1 MDNFYQRETFRKLK
15 TSVEL
20 DVFKKQDVNKIYKYN
35 DFLVEQIYPLDEKSA
50 TNLTNKINYIKDS
63 YLNETNKIYY
73 SIIPDKNYY
82 TDNSHLK
89 PDYDKMKQIMKN
101 NLKDLQYIDIF
112 QNLKLDSYYYTDSHW
127 KQEKLQSVAKT
138 IANNMNFTI
147 NQNYNEQKVATFKGV
162 YAGQLPINTKEDE
175 MKILVN
181 DAITDANVYNYE
193 TKEQGGIYNFK
204 KLSGYDKYDIY
215 LSGAT
220 PLIEISNS
228 NNKTNKTL
236 VIFRDSYASS
246 LAPLLMEGYSK
257 ITLVD
262 TRYISP
268 KILNEYVNFE
278 NADILFIY
286 STLVINSSMAL
297 KQKKQRFIYNK
308 NKRIEYFSL
317 GEIPENLAE
326 EKTSKAQIKMCFVV
340 ANNENWQTL
349 FD

>member
-20 DVFKKQDVNKIYKYN
+20 DIFKKQDVNKIYKYN
-35 DFLVEQIYPLDEKSA
+35 DFLVEQIYPLDEKSI
-50 TNLTNKINYIKDS
+50 TNLTNKINYIKDN

-138 IANNMNFTI
+138 IADNMNFSIT
-147 NQNYNEQKVATFKGV
+147 QNYNEQKVATFKGV

-297 KQKKQRFIYNK
+297 K
-308 NKRIEYFSL
+308 
-317 GEIPENLAE
+317 
-326 EKTSKAQIKMCFVV
+326 
-340 ANNENWQTL
+340 
-349 FD
+349 

>member
-35 DFLVEQIYPLDEKSA
+35 DFLVQQIYPLDEKSV

-63 YLNETNKIYY
+63 YLKETNKIYY

-82 TDNSHLK
+82 TDNNHLK
-89 PDYDKMKQIMKN
+89 LDYDKMKQIMQN

-112 QNLKLDSYYYTDSHW
+112 QDLGLDSYYYTDSHW
-127 KQEKLQSVAKT
+127 KQEKLQNVAKT
-138 IANNMNFTI
+138 IAQNMNFNI
-147 NQNYNEQKVATFKGV
+147 SENYNEQKITTFKGV

-175 MKILVN
+175 IRILIN
-181 DAITDANVYNYE
+181 NTIGYANVYNYE
-193 TKEQGGIYNFK
+193 TKEQGEIYNFK
-204 KLSGYDKYDIY
+204 KLNGYDKYDIY

-228 NNKTNKTL
+228 NNKENKTL
-236 VIFRDSYASS
+236 IIFRDSYASS
-246 LAPLLMEGYSK
+246 LAPLLTEGYSK

-268 KILNEYVNFE
+268 KILNEYVDFE
-278 NADILFIY
+278 NADILFLY

-297 KQKKQRFIYNK
+297 K
-308 NKRIEYFSL
+308 
-317 GEIPENLAE
+317 
-326 EKTSKAQIKMCFVV
+326 
-340 ANNENWQTL
+340 
-349 FD
+349 

>member
-35 DFLVEQIYPLDEKSA
+35 DFLVEQIYPLDEKSV

-63 YLNETNKIYY
+63 YLKETNKIYY

-82 TDNSHLK
+82 TDNNHLK
-89 PDYDKMKQIMKN
+89 LDYDKMKQIMQN

-112 QNLKLDSYYYTDSHW
+112 QDLGLDSYYYTDSHW
-127 KQEKLQSVAKT
+127 KQEKLQNVAKT
-138 IANNMNFTI
+138 IAQNMNFNI
-147 NQNYNEQKVATFKGV
+147 SENYNEQKITTFKGV

-175 MKILVN
+175 IRILIN
-181 DAITDANVYNYE
+181 NTIGYANVYNYE
-193 TKEQGGIYNFK
+193 TKEQGEIYNLK
-204 KLSGYDKYDIY
+204 KLNGYDKYDIY

-228 NNKTNKTL
+228 NNKENKTL
-236 VIFRDSYASS
+236 IIFRDSYASS
-246 LAPLLMEGYSK
+246 LAPLLTEGYSK

-268 KILNEYVNFE
+268 KILNEYVDFE
-278 NADILFIY
+278 NADILFLY

-297 KQKKQRFIYNK
+297 K
-308 NKRIEYFSL
+308 
-317 GEIPENLAE
+317 
-326 EKTSKAQIKMCFVV
+326 
-340 ANNENWQTL
+340 
-349 FD
+349 

>member
-20 DVFKKQDVNKIYKYN
+20 DIFKKQDVNKIYKYN

-50 TNLTNKINYIKDS
+50 TNLTNKINYIKES

-89 PDYDKMKQIMKN
+89 LDYDKMQQIMEN
-101 NLKDLQYIDIF
+101 NLNGLQYIDIF
-112 QNLKLDSYYYTDSHW
+112 QDLSLDSYYYTDSHW
-127 KQEKLQSVAKT
+127 KQEKLQNVAKT
-138 IANNMNFTI
+138 IAENMNFSIT
-147 NQNYNEQKVATFKGV
+147 QNYNEQKVATFKGV

-175 MKILVN
+175 IKILVN
-181 DAITDANVYNYE
+181 DVIADANAYNYE

-204 KLSGYDKYDIY
+204 KLTGYDKYDIY

-220 PLIEISNS
+220 PLIEIRNS
-228 NNKTNKTL
+228 NNIEGKNL
-236 VIFRDSYASS
+236 IIFRDSYASS
-246 LAPLLMEGYSK
+246 LAPLLTEGYSK
-257 ITLVD
+257 IILID

-297 KQKKQRFIYNK
+297 K
-308 NKRIEYFSL
+308 
-317 GEIPENLAE
+317 
-326 EKTSKAQIKMCFVV
+326 
-340 ANNENWQTL
+340 
-349 FD
+349 

>member
-20 DVFKKQDVNKIYKYN
+20 DVFKKKDGNKIYKYN

-89 PDYDKMKQIMKN
+89 LDYDKMQQIMEN
-101 NLKDLQYIDIF
+101 NLNGLQYIDIF
-112 QNLKLDSYYYTDSHW
+112 QDLSLDSYYYTDSHW
-127 KQEKLQSVAKT
+127 KQEKLQNVAKT
-138 IANNMNFTI
+138 IAENMNFSIT
-147 NQNYNEQKVATFKGV
+147 QNYNEQKVATFKGV

-175 MKILVN
+175 IKILVN
-181 DAITDANVYNYE
+181 NVIADANAYNYE

-204 KLSGYDKYDIY
+204 KLTGYDKYDIY

-220 PLIEISNS
+220 PLIEISNA

-246 LAPLLMEGYSK
+246 LAPLLTEGYSK

-278 NADILFIY
+278 NADILFLY
-286 STLVINSSMAL
+286 STLIINNSMAL
-297 KQKKQRFIYNK
+297 K
-308 NKRIEYFSL
+308 
-317 GEIPENLAE
+317 
-326 EKTSKAQIKMCFVV
+326 
-340 ANNENWQTL
+340 
-349 FD
+349 

>member
-20 DVFKKQDVNKIYKYN
+20 DIFKKQDVNKIYKYN

-50 TNLTNKINYIKDS
+50 TNLTNKINYIKES

-89 PDYDKMKQIMKN
+89 LDYDKMQQIMEN
-101 NLKDLQYIDIF
+101 NLNGLQYIDIF
-112 QNLKLDSYYYTDSHW
+112 QDLSLDSYYYTDSHW
-127 KQEKLQSVAKT
+127 KQEKLQNVAKT
-138 IANNMNFTI
+138 IAENMNFSIT
-147 NQNYNEQKVATFKGV
+147 QNYNEQKVATFKGV
-162 YAGQLPINTKEDE
+162 YAGQLPINTKEDKI
-175 MKILVN
+175 KILVN
-181 DAITDANVYNYE
+181 DIIADANAYNYE

-204 KLSGYDKYDIY
+204 KLTGYDKYDIY

-220 PLIEISNS
+220 PLIEISNA

-286 STLVINSSMAL
+286 STLVINSNMAL
-297 KQKKQRFIYNK
+297 K
-308 NKRIEYFSL
+308 
-317 GEIPENLAE
+317 
-326 EKTSKAQIKMCFVV
+326 
-340 ANNENWQTL
+340 
-349 FD
+349 

>member
-89 PDYDKMKQIMKN
+89 LDYGKMQQIMEN
-101 NLKDLQYIDIF
+101 NLNGLQYIDIF
-112 QNLKLDSYYYTDSHW
+112 QDLNLDSYYYTDSHW
-127 KQEKLQSVAKT
+127 KQEKLQNVAKT
-138 IANNMNFTI
+138 IAENMNFSIT
-147 NQNYNEQKVATFKGV
+147 QNYNEQKVATFKGV
-162 YAGQLPINTKEDE
+162 YAGKLPINTKEDE
-175 MKILVN
+175 IKILVN
-181 DAITDANVYNYE
+181 DVIADANAYNYE
-193 TKEQGGIYNFK
+193 TKEQVGIYNFK
-204 KLSGYDKYDIY
+204 KLTGYDKYDIY

-246 LAPLLMEGYSK
+246 LAPLLTEGYSK

-278 NADILFIY
+278 NADILFLY
-286 STLVINSSMAL
+286 STLIINNSMAL
-297 KQKKQRFIYNK
+297 K
-308 NKRIEYFSL
+308 
-317 GEIPENLAE
+317 
-326 EKTSKAQIKMCFVV
+326 
-340 ANNENWQTL
+340 
-349 FD
+349 

>member
-89 PDYDKMKQIMKN
+89 LDYDKMQQIMEN
-101 NLKDLQYIDIF
+101 NLNGLQYIDIF
-112 QNLKLDSYYYTDSHW
+112 QDLSLDSYYYTDSHW
-127 KQEKLQSVAKT
+127 KQEKLHNVAKT
-138 IANNMNFTI
+138 IAENMNFSIT
-147 NQNYNEQKVATFKGV
+147 QNYNEQKVATFKGV

-175 MKILVN
+175 IKILVN
-181 DAITDANVYNYE
+181 NVIADANAYNYE

-204 KLSGYDKYDIY
+204 KLTGYDKYDIY

-220 PLIEISNS
+220 PLIEISNA

-246 LAPLLMEGYSK
+246 LAPLLTEGYSK

-268 KILNEYVNFE
+268 KILNEYVDFE
-278 NADILFIY
+278 NADILFLY
-286 STLVINSSMAL
+286 STLVINNSMAL
-297 KQKKQRFIYNK
+297 K
-308 NKRIEYFSL
+308 
-317 GEIPENLAE
+317 
-326 EKTSKAQIKMCFVV
+326 
-340 ANNENWQTL
+340 
-349 FD
+349 

>member
-1 MDNFYQRETFRKLK
+1 MDNFYQREMFRKLK

-20 DVFKKQDVNKIYKYN
+20 DIFKKQDVNKIYKYN
-35 DFLVEQIYPLDEKSA
+35 DFLVEQIYPLDEKSV

-89 PDYDKMKQIMKN
+89 LDYDKMKQIMKN
-101 NLKDLQYIDIF
+101 NLKDLQYIDVF
-112 QNLKLDSYYYTDSHW
+112 QDLKLDSYYYTDSHW

-138 IANNMNFTI
+138 IADNMNFSIT
-147 NQNYNEQKVATFKGV
+147 QNYNEQKVATFKGV

-175 MKILVN
+175 IKILVN
-181 DAITDANVYNYE
+181 DVMANVNVYNYE

-204 KLSGYDKYDIY
+204 KLNGYDKYDIY

-220 PLIEISNS
+220 PLIEINNQ

-246 LAPLLMEGYSK
+246 LAPLLTEGYSK

-297 KQKKQRFIYNK
+297 K
-308 NKRIEYFSL
+308 
-317 GEIPENLAE
+317 
-326 EKTSKAQIKMCFVV
+326 
-340 ANNENWQTL
+340 
-349 FD
+349 

>member
-20 DVFKKQDVNKIYKYN
+20 DVFKKQAVNKIYKYN
-35 DFLVEQIYPLDEKSA
+35 DFLVEQIYPLDEKSV

-63 YLNETNKIYY
+63 YLKETNKIYY

-82 TDNSHLK
+82 TDNNHLK
-89 PDYDKMKQIMKN
+89 LDYDKMKQIMQN

-112 QNLKLDSYYYTDSHW
+112 QDLGLDSYYYTDSHW
-127 KQEKLQSVAKT
+127 KQEKLQNVAKT
-138 IANNMNFTI
+138 IAQNMNFNI
-147 NQNYNEQKVATFKGV
+147 SENYNEQKVATFKGV

-175 MKILVN
+175 IRILIN
-181 DAITDANVYNYE
+181 NTIGYANVYNYE
-193 TKEQGGIYNFK
+193 TKEQGEIYNFK
-204 KLSGYDKYDIY
+204 KLNGYDKYDIY

-228 NNKTNKTL
+228 NNKENKTL
-236 VIFRDSYASS
+236 IIFRDSYASS
-246 LAPLLMEGYSK
+246 LAPLLTEGYSK

-268 KILNEYVNFE
+268 KILNEYVDFE
-278 NADILFIY
+278 NADILFLY

-297 KQKKQRFIYNK
+297 K
-308 NKRIEYFSL
+308 
-317 GEIPENLAE
+317 
-326 EKTSKAQIKMCFVV
+326 
-340 ANNENWQTL
+340 
-349 FD
+349 

>member
-1 MDNFYQRETFRKLK
+1 MDNFYQREMFRKLK
-15 TSVEL
+15 TLVEL
-20 DVFKKQDVNKIYKYN
+20 DVFNKQDVNKIYKYN
-35 DFLVEQIYPLDEKSA
+35 DFLVEQIYPLDEKSV

-89 PDYDKMKQIMKN
+89 SDYDKMKQIMKN
-101 NLKDLQYIDIF
+101 NLKDLQYIDVF
-112 QNLKLDSYYYTDSHW
+112 QDLNLDSYYYTDSHW

-138 IANNMNFTI
+138 IADNMNFSIT
-147 NQNYNEQKVATFKGV
+147 QNYNEQKVATFKGV
-162 YAGQLPINTKEDE
+162 YAGQLSINTKEDE
-175 MKILVN
+175 IKILVN
-181 DAITDANVYNYE
+181 DVIADANVYNYE

-204 KLSGYDKYDIY
+204 KLNGYDKYDIY

-220 PLIEISNS
+220 PLIEINNQ

-246 LAPLLMEGYSK
+246 LAPLLTEGYSK

-268 KILNEYVNFE
+268 KILNEYVDFE
-278 NADILFIY
+278 NADILFLY

-297 KQKKQRFIYNK
+297 K
-308 NKRIEYFSL
+308 
-317 GEIPENLAE
+317 
-326 EKTSKAQIKMCFVV
+326 
-340 ANNENWQTL
+340 
-349 FD
+349 

>member
-20 DVFKKQDVNKIYKYN
+20 DIFKKQDVNKIYKYN

-50 TNLTNKINYIKDS
+50 TNLTNKINYIKES

-89 PDYDKMKQIMKN
+89 LDYDKMQQIMEN
-101 NLKDLQYIDIF
+101 NLNGLQYIDIF
-112 QNLKLDSYYYTDSHW
+112 QDLSLDSYYYTDSHW
-127 KQEKLQSVAKT
+127 KQEKLQNVAKT
-138 IANNMNFTI
+138 IAENMNFSIT
-147 NQNYNEQKVATFKGV
+147 QNYNEQKVATFKGV

-175 MKILVN
+175 IKILVN
-181 DAITDANVYNYE
+181 DVMANVNVYNYE

-204 KLSGYDKYDIY
+204 KLTGYDKYDIY

-220 PLIEISNS
+220 PLIEISNA

-297 KQKKQRFIYNK
+297 K
-308 NKRIEYFSL
+308 
-317 GEIPENLAE
+317 
-326 EKTSKAQIKMCFVV
+326 
-340 ANNENWQTL
+340 
-349 FD
+349 

>member
-1 MDNFYQRETFRKLK
+1 MDNFYQREMFRKLK

-20 DVFKKQDVNKIYKYN
+20 DIFKKQDVNKIYKYN

-89 PDYDKMKQIMKN
+89 LDYDKMQQIMEN
-101 NLKDLQYIDIF
+101 NLNGLQYIDIF
-112 QNLKLDSYYYTDSHW
+112 KDLNLDSYYYTDSHW
-127 KQEKLQSVAKT
+127 KQEKLQNVVKT
-138 IANNMNFTI
+138 IAENMNFSIT
-147 NQNYNEQKVATFKGV
+147 QNYNEQKVATFKGV

-175 MKILVN
+175 IKILVN
-181 DAITDANVYNYE
+181 DVIADANAYNYE

-204 KLSGYDKYDIY
+204 KLTGYDKYDIY

-220 PLIEISNS
+220 PLIKISNA

-268 KILNEYVNFE
+268 KILNEYVDFE
-278 NADILFIY
+278 NADILFLY
-286 STLVINSSMAL
+286 STLVINNSMAL
-297 KQKKQRFIYNK
+297 K
-308 NKRIEYFSL
+308 
-317 GEIPENLAE
+317 
-326 EKTSKAQIKMCFVV
+326 
-340 ANNENWQTL
+340 
-349 FD
+349 

>member
-20 DVFKKQDVNKIYKYN
+20 DIFKKQDVNKICKYN

-50 TNLTNKINYIKDS
+50 TNLTNKINYIKES

-89 PDYDKMKQIMKN
+89 LDYDKMQQIMEN
-101 NLKDLQYIDIF
+101 NLNGLQYIDIF
-112 QNLKLDSYYYTDSHW
+112 QDLSLDSYYYTDSHW
-127 KQEKLQSVAKT
+127 KQEKLQNVAKT
-138 IANNMNFTI
+138 IAENMNFSIT
-147 NQNYNEQKVATFKGV
+147 QNYNEQKVATFKGV

-175 MKILVN
+175 IKILVN
-181 DAITDANVYNYE
+181 DVIADANAYNYE

-204 KLSGYDKYDIY
+204 KLTGYDKYDIY

-220 PLIEISNS
+220 PLIEISNA

-297 KQKKQRFIYNK
+297 K
-308 NKRIEYFSL
+308 
-317 GEIPENLAE
+317 
-326 EKTSKAQIKMCFVV
+326 
-340 ANNENWQTL
+340 
-349 FD
+349 

>member
-1 MDNFYQRETFRKLK
+1 MDNFYQREMFRKLK
-15 TSVEL
+15 TSVEI

-35 DFLVEQIYPLDEKSA
+35 DFLVEQIYPLDEKSV

-89 PDYDKMKQIMKN
+89 LDYDKMKQIMKN

-112 QNLKLDSYYYTDSHW
+112 QDLNLDSYYYTDSHW
-127 KQEKLQSVAKT
+127 KQEKLPNVVET
-138 IANNMNFTI
+138 ISENMNFSIT
-147 NQNYNEQKVATFKGV
+147 QNYNEQKVATFKGV

-175 MKILVN
+175 IKILVN
-181 DAITDANVYNYE
+181 DVMANVNVYNYE

-204 KLSGYDKYDIY
+204 KLNGYDKYDIY

-220 PLIEISNS
+220 PLIEINNQ

-246 LAPLLMEGYSK
+246 LAPLLTEGYSK

-297 KQKKQRFIYNK
+297 K
-308 NKRIEYFSL
+308 
-317 GEIPENLAE
+317 
-326 EKTSKAQIKMCFVV
+326 
-340 ANNENWQTL
+340 
-349 FD
+349 

>member
-1 MDNFYQRETFRKLK
+1 M
-15 TSVEL
+15 
-20 DVFKKQDVNKIYKYN
+20 
-35 DFLVEQIYPLDEKSA
+35 
-50 TNLTNKINYIKDS
+50 TNKINYIKDS

-89 PDYDKMKQIMKN
+89 LDYDKMKQIMKN
-101 NLKDLQYIDIF
+101 NLKDLQYIDVF
-112 QNLKLDSYYYTDSHW
+112 QDLKLDSYYYTDSHW

-138 IANNMNFTI
+138 IADNMNFSIT
-147 NQNYNEQKVATFKGV
+147 QNYNEQKVATFKGV

-175 MKILVN
+175 IKILVN
-181 DAITDANVYNYE
+181 DVMANVNVYNYE

-204 KLSGYDKYDIY
+204 KLNGYDKYDIY

-220 PLIEISNS
+220 PLIEINNQ

-246 LAPLLMEGYSK
+246 LAPLLTEGYSK

-297 KQKKQRFIYNK
+297 K
-308 NKRIEYFSL
+308 
-317 GEIPENLAE
+317 
-326 EKTSKAQIKMCFVV
+326 
-340 ANNENWQTL
+340 
-349 FD
+349 

>member
-1 MDNFYQRETFRKLK
+1 MDNFYQREMFRKLK
-15 TSVEL
+15 TSVEI

-35 DFLVEQIYPLDEKSA
+35 DFLVEQIYPLDEKSV

-89 PDYDKMKQIMKN
+89 LNYDKMKQIMKN
-101 NLKDLQYIDIF
+101 NLKDLQYIDVF
-112 QNLKLDSYYYTDSHW
+112 QDLKLDSYYYTDSHW

-138 IANNMNFTI
+138 IADNMNFSIT
-147 NQNYNEQKVATFKGV
+147 QNYNEQKVATFKGV

-175 MKILVN
+175 IKILVN
-181 DAITDANVYNYE
+181 DVIADANVYNYE
-193 TKEQGGIYNFK
+193 AKEQGGIYNFK
-204 KLSGYDKYDIY
+204 KLNGYDKYDIY

-220 PLIEISNS
+220 PLIEINNP

-246 LAPLLMEGYSK
+246 LAPLLTEGYSK

-278 NADILFIY
+278 NADILFLY

-297 KQKKQRFIYNK
+297 K
-308 NKRIEYFSL
+308 
-317 GEIPENLAE
+317 
-326 EKTSKAQIKMCFVV
+326 
-340 ANNENWQTL
+340 
-349 FD
+349 

>member
-20 DVFKKQDVNKIYKYN
+20 DIFKKQDVNKIYKYN
-35 DFLVEQIYPLDEKSA
+35 DFLVEQIYPLDEKSV

-63 YLNETNKIYY
+63 YLKETNKIYY

-89 PDYDKMKQIMKN
+89 LDYDKMKQIMKN

-112 QNLKLDSYYYTDSHW
+112 QDLNLDSYYYTDSHW
-127 KQEKLQSVAKT
+127 KQEKLPNVVET
-138 IANNMNFTI
+138 ISENMNFSIT
-147 NQNYNEQKVATFKGV
+147 QNYNEQKVATFKGV

-175 MKILVN
+175 IKILVN
-181 DAITDANVYNYE
+181 DVMANVNVYNYE

-204 KLSGYDKYDIY
+204 KLNGYDKYDIY

-220 PLIEISNS
+220 PLIEINNQ

-246 LAPLLMEGYSK
+246 LAPLLTEGYSK

-297 KQKKQRFIYNK
+297 K
-308 NKRIEYFSL
+308 
-317 GEIPENLAE
+317 
-326 EKTSKAQIKMCFVV
+326 
-340 ANNENWQTL
+340 
-349 FD
+349 

>member
-89 PDYDKMKQIMKN
+89 LDYGKMQQIMEN
-101 NLKDLQYIDIF
+101 NLNGLQYIDIF
-112 QNLKLDSYYYTDSHW
+112 QDLSLDSYYYTDSHW
-127 KQEKLQSVAKT
+127 KQEKLQNVAKT
-138 IANNMNFTI
+138 IAENMNFSIT
-147 NQNYNEQKVATFKGV
+147 QNYNEQKVATFKGV

-175 MKILVN
+175 IKILVN
-181 DAITDANVYNYE
+181 NVIADANAYNYE

-204 KLSGYDKYDIY
+204 KLTGYDRYDIY

-246 LAPLLMEGYSK
+246 LAPLLTEGYSK

-278 NADILFIY
+278 NADILFLY
-286 STLVINSSMAL
+286 STLIINNSMAL
-297 KQKKQRFIYNK
+297 K
-308 NKRIEYFSL
+308 
-317 GEIPENLAE
+317 
-326 EKTSKAQIKMCFVV
+326 
-340 ANNENWQTL
+340 
-349 FD
+349 

>member
-1 MDNFYQRETFRKLK
+1 MDNFYQREMFRKLK
-15 TSVEL
+15 TSVEI

-35 DFLVEQIYPLDEKSA
+35 DFLVEQIYPLDEKSV

-89 PDYDKMKQIMKN
+89 LDYDKMKQIMKN
-101 NLKDLQYIDIF
+101 NLKDLQYIDVF
-112 QNLKLDSYYYTDSHW
+112 QDLKLDSYYYTDSHW

-138 IANNMNFTI
+138 IADNMNFSIT
-147 NQNYNEQKVATFKGV
+147 QNYNEQKVATFKGV

-175 MKILVN
+175 IKILVN
-181 DAITDANVYNYE
+181 DVMANVNVYNYE

-204 KLSGYDKYDIY
+204 KLNGYDKYDIY

-220 PLIEISNS
+220 PLIEINNQ

-297 KQKKQRFIYNK
+297 K
-308 NKRIEYFSL
+308 
-317 GEIPENLAE
+317 
-326 EKTSKAQIKMCFVV
+326 
-340 ANNENWQTL
+340 
-349 FD
+349 

>member
-50 TNLTNKINYIKDS
+50 TNLTNKINYIKES

-89 PDYDKMKQIMKN
+89 LDYDKMQQIMEN
-101 NLKDLQYIDIF
+101 NLNGLQYIDIF
-112 QNLKLDSYYYTDSHW
+112 QDLSLDSYYYTDSHW
-127 KQEKLQSVAKT
+127 KQEKLQNVAKT
-138 IANNMNFTI
+138 IAENMNFSIT
-147 NQNYNEQKVATFKGV
+147 QNYNEQKVATFKGV

-175 MKILVN
+175 IKILVN
-181 DAITDANVYNYE
+181 DVITDANVYNYE

-268 KILNEYVNFE
+268 KILNEYANFE

-297 KQKKQRFIYNK
+297 K
-308 NKRIEYFSL
+308 
-317 GEIPENLAE
+317 
-326 EKTSKAQIKMCFVV
+326 
-340 ANNENWQTL
+340 
-349 FD
+349 

>member
-20 DVFKKQDVNKIYKYN
+20 DIFKKQDVNKIYKYN
-35 DFLVEQIYPLDEKSA
+35 NFLVEQIYPLDEKSA
-50 TNLTNKINYIKDS
+50 TNLTNKINYIKES

-89 PDYDKMKQIMKN
+89 LDYDKMQQIMEN
-101 NLKDLQYIDIF
+101 NLNGLQYIDIF
-112 QNLKLDSYYYTDSHW
+112 QDLSLDSYYYTDSHW
-127 KQEKLQSVAKT
+127 KQEKLQNVAKT
-138 IANNMNFTI
+138 IAENMNFSIT
-147 NQNYNEQKVATFKGV
+147 QNYNEQKVATFKGV

-175 MKILVN
+175 IKILVN
-181 DAITDANVYNYE
+181 DVIADANAYNYE

-204 KLSGYDKYDIY
+204 KLTGYDKYDIY

-220 PLIEISNS
+220 PLIEISNA

-297 KQKKQRFIYNK
+297 K
-308 NKRIEYFSL
+308 
-317 GEIPENLAE
+317 
-326 EKTSKAQIKMCFVV
+326 
-340 ANNENWQTL
+340 
-349 FD
+349 

>member
-1 MDNFYQRETFRKLK
+1 MDNFYQREMFRKLK
-15 TSVEL
+15 TSVEI

-35 DFLVEQIYPLDEKSA
+35 DFLVEQIYPLDEKSV

-82 TDNSHLK
+82 TDNNHLK
-89 PDYDKMKQIMKN
+89 LDYDKMKQIMQN

-112 QNLKLDSYYYTDSHW
+112 QDLGLDSYYYTDSHW
-127 KQEKLQSVAKT
+127 KQEKLQNVAKT
-138 IANNMNFTI
+138 IAQNMNFNI
-147 NQNYNEQKVATFKGV
+147 SENYNEQKITTFKGV

-175 MKILVN
+175 IRILIN
-181 DAITDANVYNYE
+181 NTIGYANVYNYE
-193 TKEQGGIYNFK
+193 TKEQGGIYNLK
-204 KLSGYDKYDIY
+204 KLNGYDKYDIY

-246 LAPLLMEGYSK
+246 LAPLLTEGYSK

-268 KILNEYVNFE
+268 KILNEYVDFE
-278 NADILFIY
+278 NADILFLY
-286 STLVINSSMAL
+286 STLVINNSMAL
-297 KQKKQRFIYNK
+297 K
-308 NKRIEYFSL
+308 
-317 GEIPENLAE
+317 
-326 EKTSKAQIKMCFVV
+326 
-340 ANNENWQTL
+340 
-349 FD
+349 

>member
-50 TNLTNKINYIKDS
+50 TNLTNKINYIKDT
-63 YLNETNKIYY
+63 YLNETNEIYY

-89 PDYDKMKQIMKN
+89 LDYDKMQQIMEN
-101 NLKDLQYIDIF
+101 NLNGLQYIDIF
-112 QNLKLDSYYYTDSHW
+112 QDLNLDSYYYTDSHW
-127 KQEKLQSVAKT
+127 KQEKLQNVAKT
-138 IANNMNFTI
+138 IAENMNFSIT
-147 NQNYNEQKVATFKGV
+147 QNYNEQKVATFKGV
-162 YAGQLPINTKEDE
+162 YAGQLPINTKKDE
-175 MKILVN
+175 IKILVN
-181 DAITDANVYNYE
+181 NVIADANAYNYE

-204 KLSGYDKYDIY
+204 KLTGYDKYDIY

-220 PLIEISNS
+220 PLIEISNA

-246 LAPLLMEGYSK
+246 LAPLLTEGYSK

-268 KILNEYVNFE
+268 KILNEYVDFE
-278 NADILFIY
+278 NADILFLY
-286 STLVINSSMAL
+286 STLVINNSMAL
-297 KQKKQRFIYNK
+297 K
-308 NKRIEYFSL
+308 
-317 GEIPENLAE
+317 
-326 EKTSKAQIKMCFVV
+326 
-340 ANNENWQTL
+340 
-349 FD
+349 

>member
-20 DVFKKQDVNKIYKYN
+20 DIFKKQDVNKIYKYN
-35 DFLVEQIYPLDEKSA
+35 DFLVEQIYPLDEKSI
-50 TNLTNKINYIKDS
+50 TNLTNKINYIKDN

-89 PDYDKMKQIMKN
+89 LDYDKMKQIMKN

-112 QNLKLDSYYYTDSHW
+112 QDLNLDSYYYTDSHW
-127 KQEKLQSVAKT
+127 KQEKLPNVVET
-138 IANNMNFTI
+138 ISENMNFSIT
-147 NQNYNEQKVATFKGV
+147 QNYNEQKVATFKGV

-175 MKILVN
+175 IKILVN
-181 DAITDANVYNYE
+181 DVMANVNVYNYE

-204 KLSGYDKYDIY
+204 KLNGYDKYDIY

-220 PLIEISNS
+220 PLIEINNQ

-278 NADILFIY
+278 NADILFLY
-286 STLVINSSMAL
+286 STLVINNSMAL
-297 KQKKQRFIYNK
+297 K
-308 NKRIEYFSL
+308 
-317 GEIPENLAE
+317 
-326 EKTSKAQIKMCFVV
+326 
-340 ANNENWQTL
+340 
-349 FD
+349 

>member
-1 MDNFYQRETFRKLK
+1 MDNFYQRETFRKPK

-20 DVFKKQDVNKIYKYN
+20 DIFKKQDVNKIYKYN

-50 TNLTNKINYIKDS
+50 TNLTNKINYIKES

-89 PDYDKMKQIMKN
+89 LDYDKMQQIMEN
-101 NLKDLQYIDIF
+101 NLNGLQYIDIF
-112 QNLKLDSYYYTDSHW
+112 QDLSLDSYYYTDSHW
-127 KQEKLQSVAKT
+127 KQEKLQNVAKT
-138 IANNMNFTI
+138 IAENMNFSIT
-147 NQNYNEQKVATFKGV
+147 QNYNEQKVATFKGV

-181 DAITDANVYNYE
+181 DAITDANAYNYE

-204 KLSGYDKYDIY
+204 KLTGYDKYDIY

-220 PLIEISNS
+220 PLIEISNA

-297 KQKKQRFIYNK
+297 K
-308 NKRIEYFSL
+308 
-317 GEIPENLAE
+317 
-326 EKTSKAQIKMCFVV
+326 
-340 ANNENWQTL
+340 
-349 FD
+349 

>member
-20 DVFKKQDVNKIYKYN
+20 DIFKKQDVNKIYKYN

-50 TNLTNKINYIKDS
+50 TNLTNKINYIKDN

-89 PDYDKMKQIMKN
+89 LDYDKMQQIMEN
-101 NLKDLQYIDIF
+101 NLNGLQYIDIF
-112 QNLKLDSYYYTDSHW
+112 QDLSLDSYYYTDSHW
-127 KQEKLQSVAKT
+127 KQEKLQNVAKT
-138 IANNMNFTI
+138 IAENMNFSIT
-147 NQNYNEQKVATFKGV
+147 QNYNEQKVATFKGV

-175 MKILVN
+175 IKILVN
-181 DAITDANVYNYE
+181 DVIADANAYNYE

-204 KLSGYDKYDIY
+204 KLTGYDKYDIY

-220 PLIEISNS
+220 PLIEISNA

-268 KILNEYVNFE
+268 KILNEYVDFE

-297 KQKKQRFIYNK
+297 K
-308 NKRIEYFSL
+308 
-317 GEIPENLAE
+317 
-326 EKTSKAQIKMCFVV
+326 
-340 ANNENWQTL
+340 
-349 FD
+349 

>member
-35 DFLVEQIYPLDEKSA
+35 DFLVEQIYPLDEKSV

-89 PDYDKMKQIMKN
+89 LDYDKMQQIMEN
-101 NLKDLQYIDIF
+101 NLNGLQYIDIF
-112 QNLKLDSYYYTDSHW
+112 QDLSLDSYYYTDSHW
-127 KQEKLQSVAKT
+127 KQEKLQNVAKT
-138 IANNMNFTI
+138 IAENMNFSIT
-147 NQNYNEQKVATFKGV
+147 QNYNEQKVATFKGV

-175 MKILVN
+175 IKILVN
-181 DAITDANVYNYE
+181 NVIADANAYNYE

-204 KLSGYDKYDIY
+204 KLTGYDKYDIY

-220 PLIEISNS
+220 PLIEISNA

-246 LAPLLMEGYSK
+246 LAPLLTEGYSK

-268 KILNEYVNFE
+268 KILNEYVDFE
-278 NADILFIY
+278 NADILFLY
-286 STLVINSSMAL
+286 STLVINNSMAL
-297 KQKKQRFIYNK
+297 K
-308 NKRIEYFSL
+308 
-317 GEIPENLAE
+317 
-326 EKTSKAQIKMCFVV
+326 
-340 ANNENWQTL
+340 
-349 FD
+349 

>member
-1 MDNFYQRETFRKLK
+1 MDNFYQREMFRKLK
-15 TSVEL
+15 TSVEI

-35 DFLVEQIYPLDEKSA
+35 DFLVEQIYPLDEKSV

-89 PDYDKMKQIMKN
+89 LDYDKMKQIMKN
-101 NLKDLQYIDIF
+101 NLKDLQYIDVF
-112 QNLKLDSYYYTDSHW
+112 QDLKLDSYYYTDSHW

-138 IANNMNFTI
+138 IADNMNFSIT
-147 NQNYNEQKVATFKGV
+147 QNYNEQKVATFKGV

-175 MKILVN
+175 IKILVN
-181 DAITDANVYNYE
+181 NVIADANAYNYE

-204 KLSGYDKYDIY
+204 KLTGYDKYDIY

-220 PLIEISNS
+220 PLIEISNA

-278 NADILFIY
+278 NADILFLY
-286 STLVINSSMAL
+286 STLIINNSMAL
-297 KQKKQRFIYNK
+297 K
-308 NKRIEYFSL
+308 
-317 GEIPENLAE
+317 
-326 EKTSKAQIKMCFVV
+326 
-340 ANNENWQTL
+340 
-349 FD
+349 

>member
-1 MDNFYQRETFRKLK
+1 MDNFYQRETFKKLK

-20 DVFKKQDVNKIYKYN
+20 DIFKKQDVNKIYKYN
-35 DFLVEQIYPLDEKSA
+35 DFLVEQIYPLDEKSI
-50 TNLTNKINYIKDS
+50 TNLTNKINYIKES

-89 PDYDKMKQIMKN
+89 LDYDKMQQIMEN
-101 NLKDLQYIDIF
+101 NLNGLQYIDIF
-112 QNLKLDSYYYTDSHW
+112 QDLSLDSYYYTDSHW
-127 KQEKLQSVAKT
+127 KQEKLQNVAKT
-138 IANNMNFTI
+138 IAENMNFSIT
-147 NQNYNEQKVATFKGV
+147 QNYNEQKVATFKGV

-175 MKILVN
+175 IKILVN
-181 DAITDANVYNYE
+181 DVIADANAYNYE

-204 KLSGYDKYDIY
+204 KLTGYDKYDIY

-220 PLIEISNS
+220 PLIEISNA

-297 KQKKQRFIYNK
+297 K
-308 NKRIEYFSL
+308 
-317 GEIPENLAE
+317 
-326 EKTSKAQIKMCFVV
+326 
-340 ANNENWQTL
+340 
-349 FD
+349 

>member
-20 DVFKKQDVNKIYKYN
+20 DVFKKQEVNKIYKYN
-35 DFLVEQIYPLDEKSA
+35 DFLVEQIYPLDEKSV

-63 YLNETNKIYY
+63 YLKETNKIYY

-82 TDNSHLK
+82 TDNNHLK
-89 PDYDKMKQIMKN
+89 LDYDKMKQIIQN

-112 QNLKLDSYYYTDSHW
+112 QDLGLDSYYYTDSHW
-127 KQEKLQSVAKT
+127 KQEKLQNVAKT
-138 IANNMNFTI
+138 IAQNMNFNI
-147 NQNYNEQKVATFKGV
+147 SENYNEQKITTFKGV

-175 MKILVN
+175 IRILIN
-181 DAITDANVYNYE
+181 NTIGYANVYNYE
-193 TKEQGGIYNFK
+193 TKEQGEIYNFK
-204 KLSGYDKYDIY
+204 KLNGYDKYDIY

-228 NNKTNKTL
+228 NNKENKTL
-236 VIFRDSYASS
+236 IIFRDSYASS
-246 LAPLLMEGYSK
+246 LAPLLTEGYSK

-268 KILNEYVNFE
+268 KILNEYVDFE
-278 NADILFIY
+278 NADILFLY

-297 KQKKQRFIYNK
+297 K
-308 NKRIEYFSL
+308 
-317 GEIPENLAE
+317 
-326 EKTSKAQIKMCFVV
+326 
-340 ANNENWQTL
+340 
-349 FD
+349 

>member
-1 MDNFYQRETFRKLK
+1 MDNFYKRETFRKFK

-20 DVFKKQDVNKIYKYN
+20 NVLKKQDVNKIYKYN
-35 DFLVEQIYPLDEKSA
+35 DFLVEQIYPLDEKSVI
-50 TNLTNKINYIKDS
+50 NLTNKINYIKDS

-82 TDNSHLK
+82 TDNNHLK
-89 PDYDKMKQIMKN
+89 LDYDKMKQIMQN

-112 QNLKLDSYYYTDSHW
+112 QDLGLDSYYYTDSHW
-127 KQEKLQSVAKT
+127 KQEKLQNVAKT
-138 IANNMNFTI
+138 IAQNMNFNI
-147 NQNYNEQKVATFKGV
+147 SENYNEQKVATFKGV

-175 MKILVN
+175 IRILIN
-181 DAITDANVYNYE
+181 NTIGYANVYNYE
-193 TKEQGGIYNFK
+193 TKEQGGIYNLK
-204 KLSGYDKYDIY
+204 KLNGYDKYDIY

-246 LAPLLMEGYSK
+246 LAPLLTEGYSK

-268 KILNEYVNFE
+268 KILNEYVDFE
-278 NADILFIY
+278 NADILFLY
-286 STLVINSSMAL
+286 STLVINNSMAL
-297 KQKKQRFIYNK
+297 K
-308 NKRIEYFSL
+308 
-317 GEIPENLAE
+317 
-326 EKTSKAQIKMCFVV
+326 
-340 ANNENWQTL
+340 
-349 FD
+349 

>member
-89 PDYDKMKQIMKN
+89 LDYDKMQQIMEN
-101 NLKDLQYIDIF
+101 NLNGLQYIDIF
-112 QNLKLDSYYYTDSHW
+112 QDLSLDSYYYTDSHW
-127 KQEKLQSVAKT
+127 KQEKLQNVAKT
-138 IANNMNFTI
+138 IAENMNFSIT
-147 NQNYNEQKVATFKGV
+147 QNYNEQKVATFKGV

-175 MKILVN
+175 IKILVN
-181 DAITDANVYNYE
+181 NVIADANAYNYE

-204 KLSGYDKYDIY
+204 KLTGYDKYDIY

-220 PLIEISNS
+220 PLIEISNA

-246 LAPLLMEGYSK
+246 LAPLLTEGYSK

-297 KQKKQRFIYNK
+297 K
-308 NKRIEYFSL
+308 
-317 GEIPENLAE
+317 
-326 EKTSKAQIKMCFVV
+326 
-340 ANNENWQTL
+340 
-349 FD
+349 

>member
-1 MDNFYQRETFRKLK
+1 MDNFYPRETFRKLK
-15 TSVEL
+15 TSVDL
-20 DVFKKQDVNKIYKYN
+20 DIFRKQDVNKIYKYN

-50 TNLTNKINYIKDS
+50 TNLTNKINYIKDN

-89 PDYDKMKQIMKN
+89 LDYDKMQQIMEN
-101 NLKDLQYIDIF
+101 NLNGLQYIDIF
-112 QNLKLDSYYYTDSHW
+112 QDLSLDSYYYTDSHW
-127 KQEKLQSVAKT
+127 KQEKLQNVAKT
-138 IANNMNFTI
+138 IAENMNFSIT
-147 NQNYNEQKVATFKGV
+147 QNYNEQKVATFKGV
-162 YAGQLPINTKEDE
+162 YAGQLPINTKEDKI
-175 MKILVN
+175 KILVN
-181 DAITDANVYNYE
+181 DIIADANAYNYE

-204 KLSGYDKYDIY
+204 KLTGYDKYDIY

-220 PLIEISNS
+220 PLIEISNA

-297 KQKKQRFIYNK
+297 K
-308 NKRIEYFSL
+308 
-317 GEIPENLAE
+317 
-326 EKTSKAQIKMCFVV
+326 
-340 ANNENWQTL
+340 
-349 FD
+349 

>member
-35 DFLVEQIYPLDEKSA
+35 DFLVEQIYPLNEKSV

-63 YLNETNKIYY
+63 YLKETNKIYY

-82 TDNSHLK
+82 TDNNHLK
-89 PDYDKMKQIMKN
+89 LDYDKMKQIMQN

-112 QNLKLDSYYYTDSHW
+112 QDLGLDSYYYTDSHW
-127 KQEKLQSVAKT
+127 KQEKLQNVAKT
-138 IANNMNFTI
+138 IAQNMNFNI
-147 NQNYNEQKVATFKGV
+147 SENYNEQKITTFKGV

-175 MKILVN
+175 IRILIN
-181 DAITDANVYNYE
+181 NTIGYANVYNYE
-193 TKEQGGIYNFK
+193 TKEQGEIYNFK
-204 KLSGYDKYDIY
+204 KLNGYDKYDIY

-228 NNKTNKTL
+228 NNKENKTL
-236 VIFRDSYASS
+236 IIFRDSYASS
-246 LAPLLMEGYSK
+246 LAPLLTEGYSK

-268 KILNEYVNFE
+268 KILNEYVDFE
-278 NADILFIY
+278 NADILFLY

-297 KQKKQRFIYNK
+297 K
-308 NKRIEYFSL
+308 
-317 GEIPENLAE
+317 
-326 EKTSKAQIKMCFVV
+326 
-340 ANNENWQTL
+340 
-349 FD
+349 

>member
-1 MDNFYQRETFRKLK
+1 MDNFYQREMFRKLK
-15 TSVEL
+15 TSVEI

-35 DFLVEQIYPLDEKSA
+35 DFLVEQIYPLDEKSV

-89 PDYDKMKQIMKN
+89 LNYDKMKQIMKN
-101 NLKDLQYIDIF
+101 NLKDLQYIDVF
-112 QNLKLDSYYYTDSHW
+112 QDLKLDSYYYTDSHW

-138 IANNMNFTI
+138 IADNMNFSIT
-147 NQNYNEQKVATFKGV
+147 QNYNEQKVATFKGV

-175 MKILVN
+175 IKILVN
-181 DAITDANVYNYE
+181 DVMANVNVYNYE

-204 KLSGYDKYDIY
+204 KLNGYDKYDIY

-228 NNKTNKTL
+228 NNKINKTL

-246 LAPLLMEGYSK
+246 LAPLLTEGYSK

-297 KQKKQRFIYNK
+297 K
-308 NKRIEYFSL
+308 
-317 GEIPENLAE
+317 
-326 EKTSKAQIKMCFVV
+326 
-340 ANNENWQTL
+340 
-349 FD
+349 

>member
-35 DFLVEQIYPLDEKSA
+35 DFLVEQIYPLDEKSI
-50 TNLTNKINYIKDS
+50 TNLTNKINYIKDN

-89 PDYDKMKQIMKN
+89 LDYGKMQQIMEN
-101 NLKDLQYIDIF
+101 NLNGLQYIDIF
-112 QNLKLDSYYYTDSHW
+112 QDLSLDSYYYTDSHW
-127 KQEKLQSVAKT
+127 KQEKLQNVAKT
-138 IANNMNFTI
+138 IAENMNFSIT
-147 NQNYNEQKVATFKGV
+147 QNYNEQKVATFKGV

-175 MKILVN
+175 IKILVN
-181 DAITDANVYNYE
+181 DVIADANAYNYE

-204 KLSGYDKYDIY
+204 KLTGYDKYDIY

-220 PLIEISNS
+220 PLIEISNA

-268 KILNEYVNFE
+268 KILNEYVDFE
-278 NADILFIY
+278 NADILFLY
-286 STLVINSSMAL
+286 STLVINNSMAL
-297 KQKKQRFIYNK
+297 K
-308 NKRIEYFSL
+308 
-317 GEIPENLAE
+317 
-326 EKTSKAQIKMCFVV
+326 
-340 ANNENWQTL
+340 
-349 FD
+349 

>member
-1 MDNFYQRETFRKLK
+1 MDNFYQREMFRKLK
-15 TSVEL
+15 TSVEI

-35 DFLVEQIYPLDEKSA
+35 DFLVEQIYPLDEKSV

-89 PDYDKMKQIMKN
+89 LDYDKMKQIMKN

-112 QNLKLDSYYYTDSHW
+112 QDLNLDSYYYTDSHW
-127 KQEKLQSVAKT
+127 KQEKLPNVVET
-138 IANNMNFTI
+138 ISENMNFSIT
-147 NQNYNEQKVATFKGV
+147 QNYNEQKVATFKGV

-175 MKILVN
+175 IKILVN
-181 DAITDANVYNYE
+181 DVIVDANAYNYE

-204 KLSGYDKYDIY
+204 KLTGYDKYDIY

-220 PLIEISNS
+220 PLIEISNA

-297 KQKKQRFIYNK
+297 K
-308 NKRIEYFSL
+308 
-317 GEIPENLAE
+317 
-326 EKTSKAQIKMCFVV
+326 
-340 ANNENWQTL
+340 
-349 FD
+349 

>member
-50 TNLTNKINYIKDS
+50 INLTNKINYIKDS

-89 PDYDKMKQIMKN
+89 LDYGKMQQIMEN
-101 NLKDLQYIDIF
+101 NLNGLQYIDIF
-112 QNLKLDSYYYTDSHW
+112 QDLNLDSYYYTDSHW
-127 KQEKLQSVAKT
+127 KQEKLQNVAKT
-138 IANNMNFTI
+138 IAENMNFSIT
-147 NQNYNEQKVATFKGV
+147 QNYNEQKVATFKGV

-175 MKILVN
+175 IKILVN
-181 DAITDANVYNYE
+181 NVIADANAYNYE

-204 KLSGYDKYDIY
+204 KLTGYDKYDIY

-220 PLIEISNS
+220 PLIEISNA

-246 LAPLLMEGYSK
+246 LAPLLTEGYSK

-278 NADILFIY
+278 NADILFLY
-286 STLVINSSMAL
+286 STLIINNSMAL
-297 KQKKQRFIYNK
+297 K
-308 NKRIEYFSL
+308 
-317 GEIPENLAE
+317 
-326 EKTSKAQIKMCFVV
+326 
-340 ANNENWQTL
+340 
-349 FD
+349 